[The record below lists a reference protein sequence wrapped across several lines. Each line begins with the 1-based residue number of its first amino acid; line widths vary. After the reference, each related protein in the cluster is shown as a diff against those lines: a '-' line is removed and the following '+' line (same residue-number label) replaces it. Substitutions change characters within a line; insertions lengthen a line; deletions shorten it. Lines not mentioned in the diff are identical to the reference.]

1 MLPRLPAGRRKGVT
15 MRKYL
20 ASGVLIVLFAG
31 LCVLAQS
38 PAADEP
44 ATREDI
50 IKLFAVMKS
59 HDQIHA
65 VMDSVLKQQRIMMR
79 DLIKKQYPDT
89 TEDQLQHF
97 DSFMNDFIK
106 TFPLDAIVDDMIPV
120 YQKHLSKGDVEAMAA
135 FYSGPTGQ
143 KLLREMPAITADS
156 MQAMAPRLQQIMEK
170 MRQRV
175 EQMAK
180 DEHEKKAGSTPRPV
194 S

>member
-1 MLPRLPAGRRKGVT
+1 